1 MDRETSLT
9 NTWKT
14 LCSKK
19 QNLTDKKKADGYI
32 QHLLELG
39 ISKLTET
46 DETDI
51 QRVQTKSNK
60 TQLIGV

>member
-1 MDRETSLT
+1 M
-9 NTWKT
+9 
-14 LCSKK
+14 
-19 QNLTDKKKADGYI
+19 DKKKADGYI

-51 QRVQTKSNK
+51 QQYKQEQQSSAYWGIRKDD
-60 TQLIGV
+60 L